1 VRIGRKII
9 SIVSVNCEVVV
20 FVLTCIYNFSQHM
33 LRHAVL
39 LFWWGARSWCSQS
52 ARRKPMNIGTD
63 RSFHLPSQELH
74 LLYSIPSRHVDA
86 MAVYYASRCHATQ
99 VSVTP
104 SGWPRYCQYMPTM
117 PCSWHT
123 PVDWPTVSAH
133 QAGVTNFQRLHAS
146 CAYHSI
152 SLGCTCG
159 WPVLLQAQRVALP
172 SPQSGLRASFEAN
185 QTCWLQRCLHEAL
198 P

>member
-1 VRIGRKII
+1 MQ
-9 SIVSVNCEVVV
+9 
-20 FVLTCIYNFSQHM
+20 LFSTHVTS
-33 LRHAVL
+33 RNTV
-39 LFWWGARSWCSQS
+39 LFWWGARSCSQS
-52 ARRKPMNIGTD
+52 KCPPEADLRHRPI
-63 RSFHLPSQELH
+63 LPSSSPLENYTFYSLYH
-74 LLYSIPSRHVDA
+74 LDVLTAVD
-86 MAVYYASRCHATQ
+86 YASRCHATQ
-99 VSVTP
+99 ASMTP

-123 PVDWPTVSAH
+123 PVDWPTISAH

-152 SLGCTCG
+152 SPACTCG

-172 SPQSGLRASFEAN
+172 SPPSGVRASFEAN